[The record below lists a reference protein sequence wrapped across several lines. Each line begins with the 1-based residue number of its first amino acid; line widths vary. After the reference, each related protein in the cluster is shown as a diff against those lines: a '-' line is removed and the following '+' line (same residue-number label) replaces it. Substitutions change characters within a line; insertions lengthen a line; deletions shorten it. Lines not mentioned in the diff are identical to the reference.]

1 LFQILR
7 FGGDFFR
14 LASFSCFGGVFLCEW
29 SEYLVEFRRNIT
41 SVDAV
46 TVGVGLVEDKYFLD
60 FVGVGL
66 RSVMDEMVE
75 KFVRYG
81 SSAESE
87 SRRVES
93 Q

>member
-1 LFQILR
+1 M
-7 FGGDFFR
+7 
-14 LASFSCFGGVFLCEW
+14 FLCEL
-29 SEYLVEFRRNIT
+29 SEYLVEFRGNVAP
-41 SVDAV
+41 VDAG
-46 TVGVGLVEDKYFLD
+46 TVGVRLVEEEYFVD
-60 FVGVGL
+60 VVGVGL